1 MDDVKFQAFL
11 DQGGT
16 VDLNDPMPEAYKQA
30 ARRVIGFQ
38 CLSEIV
44 GGMMFAEWI
53 PKTPGLLRKMMLT
66 AKIQDEMGHAHYLLR
81 ICEELGLSRR
91 QIIEDYLN
99 GKSKLLNTFHYR
111 IETWH
116 EWPASALISNSAAL
130 IQFKSLSKVSF
141 LPYARAIK
149 RIMKEESFHY
159 HHALNLATQL
169 CNSGPEHLSK
179 VQDGVDKWWFPVLA
193 YFGPPDSHN
202 FQMQQNARWRLKIDS
217 NDDLRQQWLT
227 KMVPVIQNIGLT
239 IPDPNLRW
247 DEEIQKWDFTEPDW
261 DEVKRIIKGGG
272 PASAYWHE
280 TLTRCYNNQEWVRN
294 LTYNEGALVA

>member
-1 MDDVKFQAFL
+1 
-11 DQGGT
+11 
-16 VDLNDPMPEAYKQA
+16 
-30 ARRVIGFQ
+30 
-38 CLSEIV
+38 
-44 GGMMFAEWI
+44 
-53 PKTPGLLRKMMLT
+53 
-66 AKIQDEMGHAHYLLR
+66 
-81 ICEELGLSRR
+81 
-91 QIIEDYLN
+91 
-99 GKSKLLNTFHYR
+99 
-111 IETWH
+111 
-116 EWPASALISNSAAL
+116 LISNSAAL

-141 LPYARAIK
+141 LPNARAIK

-239 IPDPNLRW
+239 IPDPKLRW
-247 DEEIQKWDFTEPDW
+247 DDDTQKWDFTEPDW

-280 TLTRCYNNQEWVRN
+280 TLTRCYNNQAWVRN